1 MSRIIILKFIKG
13 MGQMTSKLSKYS
25 ELRGE
30 REYFKLLAANAVN
43 RFGDSVDSIA
53 FSLLMYEVTGS
64 ASMMALLLTVN
75 YLPTIVLQ
83 PIAGA
88 LVDRMNKKSVMV
100 WMDFARGAVVAF
112 IVLLLYLDAL
122 STAALFIC
130 VALISTLETLR
141 IPAGACAMPALL
153 EKEKYTVGV
162 ALNGGLG
169 QVCTVIGLALAGP
182 IVEGLGMEWAL
193 AIDMATFFFSGAAI
207 AVLKIKLPPRED
219 AGKVSVRAVA
229 RDMGDGLKYLKGS
242 KLLWAITMLGMA
254 LNFISSPINTFYTP
268 FVTDNL
274 GGGATLL
281 SAAQLV
287 MVAGV
292 AVGALIVP
300 RLEKI
305 RIRTTATAAGL
316 IFALSGAATPLL
328 LLLPTLAQRTV
339 GLLALNLADGLALGV
354 LNTLYSS
361 QFMIH
366 TDKDFLARTT
376 GVTNSLLMLMSP
388 AGSLMCS
395 AAAAVM
401 TVPQCMFWLSLGCAV
416 LFYIVTRMR
425 AFKEL

>member
-1 MSRIIILKFIKG
+1 MSP
-13 MGQMTSKLSKYS
+13 KLSKYS
-25 ELRGE
+25 ALRGE

-53 FSLLMYEVTGS
+53 LSLLMYEVTGS

-75 YLPTIVLQ
+75 YLPTIILQ

-88 LVDRMNKKSVMV
+88 VVDRMDKKAVMV
-100 WMDFARGAVVAF
+100 WMDFARGAVVAL
-112 IVLLLYLDAL
+112 IALLLYLDAL
-122 STAALFIC
+122 STAALFVC

-182 IVEGLGMEWAL
+182 IVEGLGMEWAIM
-193 AIDMATFFFSGAAI
+193 IDMATFFFSGTAI
-207 AVLKIKLPPRED
+207 AALKMKLPPRED
-219 AGKVSVRAVA
+219 AEKVSVRAVA
-229 RDMGDGLKYLKGS
+229 HDMADGLKYLRGS
-242 KLLWAITMLGMA
+242 RLLWAITMLGMA
-254 LNFISSPINTFYTP
+254 LNFIASPVNAFYTP
-268 FVTDNL
+268 FVTDSL

-281 SAAQLV
+281 SVTQLV
-287 MVAGV
+287 QVGGV
-292 AVGALIVP
+292 AVGALMVP

-305 RIRTTATAAGL
+305 RIRTTATVTGL
-316 IFALSGAATPLL
+316 VFALSGVAMPALL
-328 LLLPTLAQRTV
+328 LFPALVQRAA
-339 GLLALNLADGLALGV
+339 GLLAVCLVGGLCLGV

-366 TDKDFLARTT
+366 TDKEFLARTT

-388 AGSLMCS
+388 AGTLMCS
-395 AAAAVM
+395 AAAAFM
-401 TVPQCMFWLSLGCAV
+401 SVPECLFYLSLACAV

>member
-1 MSRIIILKFIKG
+1 
-13 MGQMTSKLSKYS
+13 MTSISSKYS
-25 ELRGE
+25 ALRGE

-53 FSLLMYEVTGS
+53 LSLLMYEVTGS

-75 YLPTIVLQ
+75 YLPTIILQ

-88 LVDRMNKKSVMV
+88 VVDRMDKKAVMV
-100 WMDFARGAVVAF
+100 WMDFARGAVVAL
-112 IVLLLYLDAL
+112 IALLLYLDAL
-122 STAALFIC
+122 STAALFVC

-182 IVEGLGMEWAL
+182 IVEGLGMEWAIM
-193 AIDMATFFFSGAAI
+193 IDMATFFFSGAAI
-207 AVLKIKLPPRED
+207 AALKMKLPPRHD
-219 AGKVSVRAVA
+219 AEKVSVRAVG
-229 RDMGDGLKYLKGS
+229 RDMLEGLRYLKGS
-242 KLLWAITMLGMA
+242 RLLWAITMLGMA
-254 LNFISSPINTFYTP
+254 LNFIASPVNAFYTP
-268 FVTDNL
+268 FVTDSL

-281 SAAQLV
+281 SVTQLV
-287 MVAGV
+287 QVGGV
-292 AVGALIVP
+292 AVGALMVP

-305 RIRTTATAAGL
+305 RIRTTATVSGL
-316 IFALSGAATPLL
+316 AFALMGVVMPAL
-328 LLLPTLAQRTV
+328 LLLPTLAWRAAA
-339 GLLALNLADGLALGV
+339 LLAGCLVEGLCLGV

-361 QFMIH
+361 RFMMY
-366 TDKDFLARTT
+366 TDKEYLSRTT

-388 AGSLMCS
+388 AGALICS

-401 TVPQCMFWLSLGCAV
+401 SVPQCLFYLSLGCAV

-425 AFKEL
+425 AFKVL

>member
-1 MSRIIILKFIKG
+1 MS
-13 MGQMTSKLSKYS
+13 SKLSKYS
-25 ELRGE
+25 ALRGE

-53 FSLLMYEVTGS
+53 LSLLMYEVTGS

-75 YLPTIVLQ
+75 YLPTIILQ

-88 LVDRMNKKSVMV
+88 VVDRMDKKAVMV
-100 WMDFARGAVVAF
+100 WMDFARGAVVAL
-112 IVLLLYLDAL
+112 IALLLYLDAL
-122 STAALFIC
+122 STAALFVC

-182 IVEGLGMEWAL
+182 IVEGLGMEWAIM
-193 AIDMATFFFSGAAI
+193 IDMATFFFSGTAI
-207 AVLKIKLPPRED
+207 AALKMKLPPRED
-219 AGKVSVRAVA
+219 AEKVSVRAVG
-229 RDMGDGLKYLKGS
+229 RDMLEGLRYLKGS
-242 KLLWAITMLGMA
+242 KLLWAITLLGMA
-254 LNFISSPINTFYTP
+254 LNFIATPVNTFYTP
-268 FVTDNL
+268 FVTDDL

-281 SAAQLV
+281 SATQLV
-287 MVAGV
+287 QVGGV

-300 RLEKI
+300 WLEKL
-305 RIRTTATAAGL
+305 RIRTTATVSGL
-316 IFALSGAATPLL
+316 AFALSGVAMPAL
-328 LLLPTLAQRTV
+328 LLLPTLAWRAAA
-339 GLLALNLADGLALGV
+339 LLAGCLVEGLCLGV
-354 LNTLYSS
+354 MNTLYSS
-361 QFMIH
+361 RFMMY
-366 TDKDFLARTT
+366 TDKEYLSRTT

-388 AGSLMCS
+388 AGALICS

-401 TVPQCMFWLSLGCAV
+401 SVPQCLFYLSLGCAV

-425 AFKEL
+425 AFKVL

>member
-1 MSRIIILKFIKG
+1 MSSI
-13 MGQMTSKLSKYS
+13 SSKYS
-25 ELRGE
+25 ALRGD

-88 LVDRMNKKSVMV
+88 LVDRMNKKAVMV

-162 ALNGGLG
+162 ALNGGAG
-169 QVCTVIGLALAGP
+169 QVCTVVGLALAGP
-182 IVEGLGMEWAL
+182 IVEGLGMEWAF
-193 AIDMATFFFSGAAI
+193 AIDMGTFFFSGAAI
-207 AVLKIKLPPRED
+207 AALKMKLPPRHD
-219 AGKVSVRAVA
+219 AEKVSVRAVG
-229 RDMGDGLKYLKGS
+229 RDMAEGLRYLKGS
-242 KLLWAITMLGMA
+242 KLLWALTLLGMA
-254 LNFISSPINTFYTP
+254 LNFIATPVNTFYTP
-268 FVTDNL
+268 FVTDDL

-281 SAAQLV
+281 SATQLV
-287 MVAGV
+287 QVGGV
-292 AVGALIVP
+292 ALGALMVP
-300 RLEKI
+300 WLEKL
-305 RIRTTATAAGL
+305 RIRTTATVTGL
-316 IFALSGAATPLL
+316 AFALMGVVMPAL
-328 LLLPTLAQRTV
+328 LLLPTLAWRAAA
-339 GLLALNLADGLALGV
+339 LLAVCLVEGLCLGV

-361 QFMIH
+361 RFMMY
-366 TDKDFLARTT
+366 TDKEYLSRTA
-376 GVTNSLLMLMSP
+376 GVTNALLMLMSP
-388 AGSLMCS
+388 AGSLICS

-401 TVPQCMFWLSLGCAV
+401 SVPQCLFCLSLGCAA

>member
-1 MSRIIILKFIKG
+1 
-13 MGQMTSKLSKYS
+13 MTSISSKYS
-25 ELRGE
+25 ALRGE

-53 FSLLMYEVTGS
+53 LSLLMYKVTGS
-64 ASMMALLLTVN
+64 ASMMALLLAVN
-75 YLPTIVLQ
+75 YLPTIILQ

-88 LVDRMNKKSVMV
+88 VVDRMDKKAVMV
-100 WMDFARGAVVAF
+100 WMDFARGAVVAL
-112 IVLLLYLDAL
+112 IALLVYLDAL
-122 STAALFIC
+122 STPMLFVC

-182 IVEGLGMEWAL
+182 IVEGLGMEWAIM
-193 AIDMATFFFSGAAI
+193 IDMATFFFSGTAI
-207 AVLKIKLPPRED
+207 AALKMKLPPRED
-219 AGKVSVRAVA
+219 AEKVSVRAVG
-229 RDMGDGLKYLKGS
+229 RDMLEGLRYLKGS
-242 KLLWAITMLGMA
+242 RLLWAITLLGMA
-254 LNFISSPINTFYTP
+254 LNFIATPVNTFYTP
-268 FVTDNL
+268 FVTDDL

-281 SAAQLV
+281 SATQLV
-287 MVAGV
+287 LVGGV

-300 RLEKI
+300 WLEKL
-305 RIRTTATAAGL
+305 RIRTTATVSGL
-316 IFALSGAATPLL
+316 AFALMGVVMPAL
-328 LLLPTLAQRTV
+328 LLLPTLAWRATA
-339 GLLALNLADGLALGV
+339 LLAVCLVEGLCLGV

-361 QFMIH
+361 RFMMY
-366 TDKDFLARTT
+366 TDKEYLSRTT

-388 AGSLMCS
+388 AGALICS

-401 TVPQCMFWLSLGCAV
+401 SVPQCLFYLSLGCAV

-425 AFKEL
+425 AFKVL

>member
-1 MSRIIILKFIKG
+1 
-13 MGQMTSKLSKYS
+13 MTSISSKYS
-25 ELRGE
+25 ALRGE

-53 FSLLMYEVTGS
+53 LSLLMYEVTGS

-75 YLPTIVLQ
+75 YLPTIILQ

-88 LVDRMNKKSVMV
+88 VVDRMDKKAVMV
-100 WMDFARGAVVAF
+100 WMDFARGAVVAL
-112 IVLLLYLDAL
+112 IALLLYLDAL
-122 STAALFIC
+122 STAALFVC

-182 IVEGLGMEWAL
+182 IVEGLGMEWAIM
-193 AIDMATFFFSGAAI
+193 IDMATFFFSGTAI
-207 AVLKIKLPPRED
+207 AALKMKLPPRED
-219 AGKVSVRAVA
+219 AEKVSVRAVA
-229 RDMGDGLKYLKGS
+229 HDMADGLKYLRGS
-242 KLLWAITMLGMA
+242 RLLWAITMLGMA
-254 LNFISSPINTFYTP
+254 LNFIASPVNAFYTP
-268 FVTDNL
+268 FVTDSL

-281 SAAQLV
+281 SVTQLV
-287 MVAGV
+287 QVGGV
-292 AVGALIVP
+292 AVGALMVP

-305 RIRTTATAAGL
+305 RIRTTATVTGL
-316 IFALSGAATPLL
+316 VFALSGVAMPALL
-328 LLLPTLAQRTV
+328 LLLPTLAWRAAA
-339 GLLALNLADGLALGV
+339 LLAVCLVEGLCLGV

-361 QFMIH
+361 RFMMY
-366 TDKDFLARTT
+366 TDKEYLSRTT

-388 AGSLMCS
+388 AGALICS

-401 TVPQCMFWLSLGCAV
+401 SVPQCLFYLSLGCAV

-425 AFKEL
+425 AFKVL

>member
-1 MSRIIILKFIKG
+1 
-13 MGQMTSKLSKYS
+13 MTSISSKYS
-25 ELRGE
+25 VLRGE

-53 FSLLMYEVTGS
+53 LSLLMYEVTGS
-64 ASMMALLLTVN
+64 ASMMALLLAVN
-75 YLPTIVLQ
+75 YLPTIILQ

-88 LVDRMNKKSVMV
+88 VVDRMDKKAVMV
-100 WMDFARGAVVAF
+100 WMDFARGAVVAL
-112 IVLLLYLDAL
+112 IALLVYLDAL
-122 STAALFIC
+122 STAMLFVC

-182 IVEGLGMEWAL
+182 IVEGLGMEWAIM
-193 AIDMATFFFSGAAI
+193 IDMATFFFSGAAI
-207 AVLKIKLPPRED
+207 AALKMKLPPRHD
-219 AGKVSVRAVA
+219 AEKVSVRAVG
-229 RDMGDGLKYLKGS
+229 RDMLEGLRYLKGS
-242 KLLWAITMLGMA
+242 KLLWAITLLGMA
-254 LNFISSPINTFYTP
+254 LNFIATPVNTFYTP
-268 FVTDNL
+268 FVTDGL

-281 SAAQLV
+281 SVTQLV
-287 MVAGV
+287 QVGGV
-292 AVGALIVP
+292 AVGALMVP

-305 RIRTTATAAGL
+305 RIRTTATVSGL
-316 IFALSGAATPLL
+316 AFALSGVAMPAL
-328 LLLPTLAQRTV
+328 LLLPTLAWRAAA
-339 GLLALNLADGLALGV
+339 LLAGCLVEGLCLGV

-361 QFMIH
+361 RFMMY
-366 TDKDFLARTT
+366 TDKEYLSRTT

-388 AGSLMCS
+388 AGALICS

-401 TVPQCMFWLSLGCAV
+401 SVPQCLFYLSLGCAV

-425 AFKEL
+425 AFKVL

>member
-1 MSRIIILKFIKG
+1 
-13 MGQMTSKLSKYS
+13 MTSISSKYS
-25 ELRGE
+25 ALRGE

-53 FSLLMYEVTGS
+53 LSLLMYEVTGS

-75 YLPTIVLQ
+75 YLPTIILQ

-88 LVDRMNKKSVMV
+88 VVDRMDKKAVMV
-100 WMDFARGAVVAF
+100 WMDFARGAVVAL
-112 IVLLLYLDAL
+112 IALLVYLDAL
-122 STAALFIC
+122 STAMLFVC

-182 IVEGLGMEWAL
+182 IVEGLGMEWAIM
-193 AIDMATFFFSGAAI
+193 IDMATFFFSGAAI
-207 AVLKIKLPPRED
+207 AALKMKLPPRED
-219 AGKVSVRAVA
+219 AEKVSVRAVG
-229 RDMGDGLKYLKGS
+229 RDMLEGLRYLKGS
-242 KLLWAITMLGMA
+242 KLLWAITLLGMA
-254 LNFISSPINTFYTP
+254 LNFIATPVNTFYTP
-268 FVTDNL
+268 FVTDDL

-281 SAAQLV
+281 SATQLV
-287 MVAGV
+287 QVGGV
-292 AVGALIVP
+292 AVGALMVP

-305 RIRTTATAAGL
+305 RIRTTATVTGL
-316 IFALSGAATPLL
+316 AFALSGVAMPAL
-328 LLLPTLAQRTV
+328 LLLPTLAWRAAA
-339 GLLALNLADGLALGV
+339 LLAVCLVEGLCLGV

-361 QFMIH
+361 RFMMY
-366 TDKDFLARTT
+366 TDKEYLSRTT

-388 AGSLMCS
+388 AGALICS

-401 TVPQCMFWLSLGCAV
+401 SVPQCLFYLSLGCAV

-425 AFKEL
+425 AFKVL

>member
-1 MSRIIILKFIKG
+1 
-13 MGQMTSKLSKYS
+13 MTSISSKYS
-25 ELRGE
+25 ALRGE

-53 FSLLMYEVTGS
+53 LSLLMYEVTGS
-64 ASMMALLLTVN
+64 ASMMALLLAVN
-75 YLPTIVLQ
+75 YLPTIILQ

-88 LVDRMNKKSVMV
+88 VVDRMDKKAVMV
-100 WMDFARGAVVAF
+100 WMDFARGAVVAL
-112 IVLLLYLDAL
+112 IALLVYLDAL
-122 STAALFIC
+122 STPTLFVC

-182 IVEGLGMEWAL
+182 IVEGLGMEWAF
-193 AIDMATFFFSGAAI
+193 AIDMGTFFFSGAAI
-207 AVLKIKLPPRED
+207 AALKMKLPPRHD
-219 AGKVSVRAVA
+219 AEKVSVRAVG
-229 RDMGDGLKYLKGS
+229 RDMLEGLRYLKGS
-242 KLLWAITMLGMA
+242 RLLWAITLLGMA
-254 LNFISSPINTFYTP
+254 LNFIATPVNTFYTP
-268 FVTDNL
+268 FVTDDL

-281 SAAQLV
+281 SATQLV
-287 MVAGV
+287 QVGGV
-292 AVGALIVP
+292 AVGALMVP

-305 RIRTTATAAGL
+305 RIRTTATVSGL
-316 IFALSGAATPLL
+316 AFALMGVVMPAL
-328 LLLPTLAQRTV
+328 LLLPTLAWRAAA
-339 GLLALNLADGLALGV
+339 LLAVCLVEGLCLGV

-361 QFMIH
+361 RFMMY
-366 TDKDFLARTT
+366 TDKEYLSRTT

-388 AGSLMCS
+388 AGALICS

-401 TVPQCMFWLSLGCAV
+401 SVPQCLFYLSLGCAV

-425 AFKEL
+425 AFKVL

>member
-13 MGQMTSKLSKYS
+13 MSQMTSKLSKYS

-88 LVDRMNKKSVMV
+88 LVDRMNKKAVMV

-153 EKEKYTVGV
+153 SKEKYTVGV

-182 IVEGLGMEWAL
+182 IVEGLGMGVAF
-193 AIDMATFFFSGAAI
+193 AIDVATFVFSGAAV
-207 AVLKIKLPPRED
+207 AALRLKLPPRED

-229 RDMGDGLKYLKGS
+229 RDMGEGLKYLKGN
-242 KLLWAITMLGMA
+242 KLLWALTMLGMA
-254 LNFISSPINTFYTP
+254 LNFIASPANTFFTP
-268 FVTDNL
+268 FVTDDL

-287 MVAGV
+287 QVGGV

-300 RLEKI
+300 KLEKVNL
-305 RIRTTATAAGL
+305 RSVAVATGLCFSLSSAAMP
-316 IFALSGAATPLL
+316 AL
-328 LLLPTLAQRTV
+328 LLLPTLLWRSA
-339 GLLALNLADGLALGV
+339 GLLALNAACGICLGV

>member
-1 MSRIIILKFIKG
+1 MSSI
-13 MGQMTSKLSKYS
+13 SSKYS
-25 ELRGE
+25 ALRGE

-53 FSLLMYEVTGS
+53 LSLLMYEVTGS
-64 ASMMALLLTVN
+64 ASMMALLLAVN

-88 LVDRMNKKSVMV
+88 VVDRMNKKAVMV

-153 EKEKYTVGV
+153 EKDKYTVGV
-162 ALNGGLG
+162 ALNGGAG
-169 QVCTVIGLALAGP
+169 QVCTVVGLALAGP
-182 IVEGLGMEWAL
+182 IVEGLGMEWAF
-193 AIDMATFFFSGAAI
+193 AIDMGTFFFSGAAI
-207 AVLKIKLPPRED
+207 AALKMKLPPRHD
-219 AGKVSVRAVA
+219 AQKVSVRAVG
-229 RDMGDGLKYLKGS
+229 RDMAEGLRYLKGS
-242 KLLWAITMLGMA
+242 KLLWALTLLGMA
-254 LNFISSPINTFYTP
+254 LNFIATPVNTFYTP
-268 FVTDNL
+268 FVTDDL

-281 SAAQLV
+281 SATQLV
-287 MVAGV
+287 QVGGV

-300 RLEKI
+300 WLEKL
-305 RIRTTATAAGL
+305 RIRTTATVSGL
-316 IFALSGAATPLL
+316 AFALMGVVMPAL
-328 LLLPTLAQRTV
+328 LLLPTLAWRAAA
-339 GLLALNLADGLALGV
+339 LLAVCLVEGLCLGV

-361 QFMIH
+361 RFMMY
-366 TDKDFLARTT
+366 TDKEYLSRTA

-388 AGSLMCS
+388 AGSLICS

-401 TVPQCMFWLSLGCAV
+401 SVPQCLFCLSLGCAA

>member
-1 MSRIIILKFIKG
+1 MSP
-13 MGQMTSKLSKYS
+13 KLSKYS
-25 ELRGE
+25 ALRGE

-53 FSLLMYEVTGS
+53 LSLLMYEVTGS

-75 YLPTIVLQ
+75 YLPTIILQ

-88 LVDRMNKKSVMV
+88 VVDRMDKKAVMV
-100 WMDFARGAVVAF
+100 WMDFARGAVVAL
-112 IVLLLYLDAL
+112 IALLLYLDAL
-122 STAALFIC
+122 STAAPFVC

-182 IVEGLGMEWAL
+182 IVEGLGMEWAIM
-193 AIDMATFFFSGAAI
+193 IDMATFFFSGAAI
-207 AVLKIKLPPRED
+207 AALKMKLPPRED
-219 AGKVSVRAVA
+219 AEKVSVRAVA
-229 RDMGDGLKYLKGS
+229 HDMADGLKYLRGS
-242 KLLWAITMLGMA
+242 RLLWAITMLGMA
-254 LNFISSPINTFYTP
+254 LNFIASPVNAFYTP
-268 FVTDNL
+268 FVTDDL

-281 SAAQLV
+281 SVTQLV
-287 MVAGV
+287 QVGGV
-292 AVGALIVP
+292 AVGALMVP

-305 RIRTTATAAGL
+305 RIRTTATVTGL
-316 IFALSGAATPLL
+316 VFALSGVAMPALL
-328 LLLPTLAQRTV
+328 LFPALVQRAA
-339 GLLALNLADGLALGV
+339 GLLAGCLVEGLCLGV

-361 QFMIH
+361 RFMMY
-366 TDKDFLARTT
+366 TDKEYLSRTT

-388 AGSLMCS
+388 AGALICS

-401 TVPQCMFWLSLGCAV
+401 SVPQCLFYLSLGCAV

-425 AFKEL
+425 AFKVL

>member
-1 MSRIIILKFIKG
+1 MS
-13 MGQMTSKLSKYS
+13 SKLSKHS
-25 ELRGE
+25 ALRGE

-53 FSLLMYEVTGS
+53 LSLLMYEVTGS

-75 YLPTIVLQ
+75 YLPTIILQ

-88 LVDRMNKKSVMV
+88 VVDRMDKKDVMV
-100 WMDFARGAVVAF
+100 WMDFARGAVVAL
-112 IVLLLYLDAL
+112 IALLVYLDAL
-122 STAALFIC
+122 STPTLFVC
-130 VALISTLETLR
+130 VALISRLETLR

-182 IVEGLGMEWAL
+182 IVEGLGMEWAIM
-193 AIDMATFFFSGAAI
+193 IDMATFFFSGAAI
-207 AVLKIKLPPRED
+207 AALKMKLPPRED
-219 AGKVSVRAVA
+219 AEKVSVRAVG
-229 RDMGDGLKYLKGS
+229 RDMLEGLRYLKGS
-242 KLLWAITMLGMA
+242 KLLWAITLLGMA
-254 LNFISSPINTFYTP
+254 LNFIATPVNTFYTP
-268 FVTDNL
+268 FVTDDL

-281 SAAQLV
+281 SATQLV
-287 MVAGV
+287 QVGGV

-300 RLEKI
+300 WLEKL
-305 RIRTTATAAGL
+305 RIRTTATVSGL
-316 IFALSGAATPLL
+316 AFALSGVAMPAL
-328 LLLPTLAQRTV
+328 LLLPTLAWRAAA
-339 GLLALNLADGLALGV
+339 LLAGCLVEGLCLGV

-361 QFMIH
+361 RFMMY
-366 TDKDFLARTT
+366 TDKEYLSRTT

-388 AGSLMCS
+388 AGTLMCS
-395 AAAAVM
+395 AAAAFM
-401 TVPQCMFWLSLGCAV
+401 SVPECLFYLSLGCAV

>member
-1 MSRIIILKFIKG
+1 MSSI
-13 MGQMTSKLSKYS
+13 SSKYS
-25 ELRGE
+25 ALRGE

-64 ASMMALLLTVN
+64 ASMMALLLAVN
-75 YLPTIVLQ
+75 YLPTIILQ

-88 LVDRMNKKSVMV
+88 VVDRMNKKAVMV

-153 EKEKYTVGV
+153 EKDKYTVGV
-162 ALNGGLG
+162 ALNGGAG
-169 QVCTVIGLALAGP
+169 QVCTVVGLALAGP
-182 IVEGLGMEWAL
+182 IVEGLGMEWAF
-193 AIDMATFFFSGAAI
+193 AIDMGTFFFSGAAI
-207 AVLKIKLPPRED
+207 AALKMKLPPRHD
-219 AGKVSVRAVA
+219 AQKVSVRAVG
-229 RDMGDGLKYLKGS
+229 RDMAEGLRYLKGS
-242 KLLWAITMLGMA
+242 KLLWALTLLGMA
-254 LNFISSPINTFYTP
+254 LNFIATPVNTFYTP
-268 FVTDNL
+268 FVTDDL

-281 SAAQLV
+281 SATQLV
-287 MVAGV
+287 LVGGV
-292 AVGALIVP
+292 ALGALMVP
-300 RLEKI
+300 WLEKL
-305 RIRTTATAAGL
+305 RIRTTATVTGL
-316 IFALSGAATPLL
+316 AFALMGVVMPAL
-328 LLLPTLAQRTV
+328 LLLPTLAWRAAA
-339 GLLALNLADGLALGV
+339 LLAVCLVEGLCLGV

-361 QFMIH
+361 RFMMY
-366 TDKDFLARTT
+366 TDKEYLSRTA
-376 GVTNSLLMLMSP
+376 GVTNALLMLMSP
-388 AGSLMCS
+388 AGSLICS

-401 TVPQCMFWLSLGCAV
+401 SVPQCLFCLSLGCAV

>member
-1 MSRIIILKFIKG
+1 MSP
-13 MGQMTSKLSKYS
+13 KLSKYS
-25 ELRGE
+25 ALRGE

-53 FSLLMYEVTGS
+53 LSLLMYEVTGS

-75 YLPTIVLQ
+75 YLPTIILQ

-88 LVDRMNKKSVMV
+88 VVDRMDKKAVMV
-100 WMDFARGAVVAF
+100 WMDFARGAVVAL
-112 IVLLLYLDAL
+112 IALLLYLDAL
-122 STAALFIC
+122 STAALFVC

-182 IVEGLGMEWAL
+182 IVEGLGMEWAIM
-193 AIDMATFFFSGAAI
+193 IDMATFFFSGAAI
-207 AVLKIKLPPRED
+207 AALKMKLPPRED
-219 AGKVSVRAVA
+219 AEKVSVRAVG
-229 RDMGDGLKYLKGS
+229 RDMLEGLRYLKGS
-242 KLLWAITMLGMA
+242 RLLWAITMLGMA
-254 LNFISSPINTFYTP
+254 LNFIASPVNAFYTP
-268 FVTDNL
+268 FVTDDL

-281 SAAQLV
+281 SVTQLV
-287 MVAGV
+287 QVGGV
-292 AVGALIVP
+292 AVGALMVP

-305 RIRTTATAAGL
+305 RIRTTATVSGL
-316 IFALSGAATPLL
+316 AFALSGVAMPAL
-328 LLLPTLAQRTV
+328 LLLPTLAWRAAA
-339 GLLALNLADGLALGV
+339 LLAGCLVEGLCLGV

-361 QFMIH
+361 RFMIY
-366 TDKDFLARTT
+366 TDKEYLSRTT
-376 GVTNSLLMLMSP
+376 GVTNALLMLMSP
-388 AGSLMCS
+388 AGSLICS

-401 TVPQCMFWLSLGCAV
+401 SVPQCLFYLSLGCAV

>member
-1 MSRIIILKFIKG
+1 MNIKG
-13 MGQMTSKLSKYS
+13 SEHMSSILSKYS
-25 ELRGE
+25 ALRGE

-83 PIAGA
+83 PIAGS
-88 LVDRMNKKSVMV
+88 LVDRINKKAVMV

-153 EKEKYTVGV
+153 EKDKYTVGV
-162 ALNGGLG
+162 ALNGGAG
-169 QVCTVIGLALAGP
+169 QVCTVVGLALAGP
-182 IVEGLGMEWAL
+182 IVEGLGMEWAF
-193 AIDMATFFFSGAAI
+193 AIDMGTFFFSGAAI
-207 AVLKIKLPPRED
+207 AALKMKLPPRHD
-219 AGKVSVRAVA
+219 AQKVSVRAVG
-229 RDMGDGLKYLKGS
+229 RDMAEGLRYLKGS
-242 KLLWAITMLGMA
+242 KLLWALTLLGMA
-254 LNFISSPINTFYTP
+254 LNFIATPVNTFYTP
-268 FVTDNL
+268 FVTDDL

-281 SAAQLV
+281 SATQLV
-287 MVAGV
+287 QVGGV
-292 AVGALIVP
+292 ALGALMVP
-300 RLEKI
+300 WLEKL
-305 RIRTTATAAGL
+305 RIRTTATVTGL
-316 IFALSGAATPLL
+316 AFALMGVVMPAL
-328 LLLPTLAQRTV
+328 LLLPTLAWRAAA
-339 GLLALNLADGLALGV
+339 LLAVCLVEGLCLGV

-361 QFMIH
+361 RFMMY
-366 TDKDFLARTT
+366 TDKEYLSRTA
-376 GVTNSLLMLMSP
+376 GVTNALLMLMSP
-388 AGSLMCS
+388 AGSLICS

-401 TVPQCMFWLSLGCAV
+401 SVPQCLFCLSLGCAA

>member
-1 MSRIIILKFIKG
+1 MSSI
-13 MGQMTSKLSKYS
+13 SSKYS
-25 ELRGE
+25 ALRGE

-88 LVDRMNKKSVMV
+88 LVDRMNKRAVMV

-122 STAALFIC
+122 STAMLFVC

-153 EKEKYTVGV
+153 EKDKYTVGV
-162 ALNGGLG
+162 ALNGGAG
-169 QVCTVIGLALAGP
+169 QVCTVVGLALAGP
-182 IVEGLGMEWAL
+182 IVEGLGMEWAF
-193 AIDMATFFFSGAAI
+193 AIDMGTFFFSGAAI
-207 AVLKIKLPPRED
+207 AALKMKLPPRHD
-219 AGKVSVRAVA
+219 AQKVSVRAVG
-229 RDMGDGLKYLKGS
+229 RDMAEGLRYLKGS
-242 KLLWAITMLGMA
+242 KLLWALTLLGMA
-254 LNFISSPINTFYTP
+254 LNFIATPVNTFYTP
-268 FVTDNL
+268 FVTDDL

-281 SAAQLV
+281 SATQLV
-287 MVAGV
+287 QVGGV
-292 AVGALIVP
+292 ALGALMVP
-300 RLEKI
+300 WLEKL
-305 RIRTTATAAGL
+305 RIRTTATVTGL
-316 IFALSGAATPLL
+316 AFALMGVVMPAL
-328 LLLPTLAQRTV
+328 LLLPTLAWRAAA
-339 GLLALNLADGLALGV
+339 LLAVCLVEGLCLGV

-361 QFMIH
+361 RFMMY
-366 TDKDFLARTT
+366 TDKEYLSRTA
-376 GVTNSLLMLMSP
+376 GVTNALLMLMSP
-388 AGSLMCS
+388 AGSLICS

-401 TVPQCMFWLSLGCAV
+401 SVPQCLFCLSLGCAA

>member
-1 MSRIIILKFIKG
+1 MSSI
-13 MGQMTSKLSKYS
+13 SSKYS
-25 ELRGE
+25 ALRGE

-88 LVDRMNKKSVMV
+88 LVDRMNKKAVMV

-153 EKEKYTVGV
+153 EKDKYTVGV
-162 ALNGGLG
+162 ALNGGAG
-169 QVCTVIGLALAGP
+169 QVCTVVGLALAGP
-182 IVEGLGMEWAL
+182 IVEGLGMEWAF
-193 AIDMATFFFSGAAI
+193 AIDMGTFFFSGAAI
-207 AVLKIKLPPRED
+207 AALKMKLPPRHD
-219 AGKVSVRAVA
+219 AQKVSVRAVG
-229 RDMGDGLKYLKGS
+229 RDMAEGLRYLKGS
-242 KLLWAITMLGMA
+242 KLLWALTLLGMA
-254 LNFISSPINTFYTP
+254 LNFIATPVNTFYTP
-268 FVTDNL
+268 FVTDDL

-287 MVAGV
+287 QVGGV
-292 AVGALIVP
+292 ALGALMVP
-300 RLEKI
+300 WLEKL
-305 RIRTTATAAGL
+305 RIRTTATVTGL
-316 IFALSGAATPLL
+316 AFALMGVVMPAL
-328 LLLPTLAQRTV
+328 LLLPTLAWRAAA
-339 GLLALNLADGLALGV
+339 LLAVCLVEGLCLGV

-361 QFMIH
+361 RFMMY
-366 TDKDFLARTT
+366 TDKEYLSRTA
-376 GVTNSLLMLMSP
+376 GVTNALLMLMSP
-388 AGSLMCS
+388 AGSLICS

-401 TVPQCMFWLSLGCAV
+401 SVPQCLFCLSLGCAA